1 MNLRDAT
8 LAGRFC
14 CSSRAGNSI
23 GTDSIALFTYHWN
36 MGTCIYCSAKADSV
50 EHPLP
55 RALGNF
61 KGYAP
66 LLDRVCSACNG
77 KLGLLDEQ
85 LCRSGIEAFFRAHL
99 ESDGRKQHAKANVFY
114 RGSAGGRRLEMVGV
128 NQATGKDVLLELVG
142 GNEARELRCA
152 TLVAEDDTVH
162 VITITD
168 GMTPEQFKK
177 RVTDLGVKRSK
188 TADFSAGSEEIEWV
202 ESLMNGLTSEGRTEW
217 THSTVG
223 PIVYGPARIKFTVTS
238 RYFRCMGKIGFR
250 YFLTKMPQFRGDES
264 CFDDLREFIINE
276 GDVDK
281 CKNFVTFNQQ
291 PLAWQL
297 RQGQRLSAW
306 GHILCAETDCMQF
319 RAKVQLFAGPE
330 AQPNVYTIHLGR
342 NPSRIDFTEAY
353 GDFLA
358 YYPKEERGEFDGE
371 VSELIGTQRLR

>member
-1 MNLRDAT
+1 
-8 LAGRFC
+8 
-14 CSSRAGNSI
+14 
-23 GTDSIALFTYHWN
+23 
-36 MGTCIYCSAKADSV
+36 MGTCIYCPAQADSV
-50 EHPLP
+50 EHHLP

-66 LLDRVCSACNG
+66 LLDRVCAVCNG

-99 ESDGRKQHAKANVFY
+99 EIDGRKQHEKVSSFY
-114 RGSAGGRRLEMVGV
+114 RGSAGGQRLEMVGV

-177 RVTDLGVKRSK
+177 RVADLGIKRFK
-188 TADFSAGSEEIEWV
+188 MADFSAGPEEIEWV
-202 ESLMNGLTSEGRTEW
+202 ESLMNGLTFEGRTEW
-217 THSTVG
+217 MHSTVG

-238 RYFRCMGKIGFR
+238 RYFRCIAKIGFR
-250 YFLTKMPQFRGDES
+250 YFLTKVAQFRGDEPY
-264 CFDDLREFIINE
+264 FDDLREFVINE

-281 CKNFVTFNQQ
+281 CKSFVTYNRQ
-291 PLAWQL
+291 PPAWQL
-297 RQGQRLSAW
+297 RHGQRLSAW
-306 GHILCAETDCMQF
+306 GHILCAETDYMQF

-342 NPSRIDFTEAY
+342 NPSRIDYNEAY
-353 GDFLA
+353 GDFFA

-371 VSELIGTQRLR
+371 VSELIGTKRLR